1 MATAAQCRA
10 ALERLAERMAA
21 SAAKTHTKLDMDR
34 TLSCRIPDLGIAFHG
49 QLRNG
54 HIVNL
59 TDGDN
64 PRAKLR
70 LTADSDD
77 LVALVDGRL
86 HLANAWTSGRVK
98 VDASVLDLLKLR
110 KLL

>member
-1 MATAAQCRA
+1 MATAAECRA

-21 SAAKTHTKLDMDR
+21 GAAHTRTRLDLDR
-34 TLSCRIPDLGIAFHG
+34 TLACRIPDLGVAYHG
-49 QLRNG
+49 HLRNG
-54 HIVNL
+54 HIVDL

-70 LTADSDD
+70 LTANSDD
-77 LVALVDGRL
+77 LIALVDGRL
-86 HLANAWTSGRVK
+86 HLANAWSTGRVK
-98 VDASVLDLLKLR
+98 VDASVLDLVKLR